1 VAAAVAQTAD
11 TYAAELQGHRLSFTA
26 FKQAPWYMTAKFAIE
41 RSQLSFRTPY
51 FDNELVALAYQVPAD
66 LVSSNEISLQLIA
79 DGQEALRKVG
89 TDRGLVLKKIPGLTK
104 AAHFLQEFTFKAEYA
119 YDYGMPQWL
128 AAIDHV
134 FAPLHLER
142 LFLGRHKFHHFRV
155 YYRDHW
161 ASYVRQV
168 LLDARSRNRS
178 YLNGSTLERLVND
191 HLAGR
196 RNHTVL
202 LHKLLSLELVQ
213 RQFIERA

>member
-1 VAAAVAQTAD
+1 LAAAVAQTAG
-11 TYAAELQGHRLSFTA
+11 TYAGELQGHRLSFTA

-104 AAHFLQEFTFKAEYA
+104 AAHLLQEFTFKAEYA

-178 YLNGSTLERLVND
+178 YLDGATLERLVND
-191 HLAGR
+191 HLVGR